1 MENLGDNGVI
11 EKCLTGGRALTIRI
25 SDRPVG
31 PGYPVFIVAELSAN
45 HRHDLD
51 VAVESIK
58 AIKKAGADAVKL
70 QTYTADTLTI
80 DCDNEYFHIDHGTIW
95 DGKLLYELYQEA
107 YTPWEWQPL
116 LKRTAEEMNLICFSS
131 PFDRT
136 AVDFL
141 EGINVPAYKVA
152 SLEIT
157 DLPLIEYIAS
167 KGKPVMISTGV
178 ATLSELEDAVT
189 ACRRVGNEQVIL
201 LKCTTEYPAPLE
213 SVNLRALRPLQE
225 TFKTVVGLSDHTLGI
240 SVPIAA
246 VALGTSVIEKHFTL
260 SKDLGGPD
268 ASFSLDPQE
277 FSSMVRSIREV
288 ERALGKVE
296 YDLSEATLKNREFCR
311 SLFVVRDMNAGD
323 LFTNETVRSIRPGH
337 GLKPRYLDEILGRKA
352 SRDIKRGTPIT
363 WDLIERERRDS

>member
-1 MENLGDNGVI
+1 MNV
-11 EKCLTGGRALTIRI
+11 RI
-25 SDRPVG
+25 SNRAVG
-31 PGYPVFIVAELSAN
+31 SGYPVFIVAELSAN
-45 HRHDLD
+45 HGHKLDL
-51 VAVESIK
+51 AMESIK
-58 AIKKAGADAVKL
+58 EIKKAGADAVKL

-116 LKRTAEEMNLICFSS
+116 LKSLAEEMGLICFSS
-131 PFDRT
+131 PFDKT

-141 EGINVPAYKVA
+141 ETMNVPAYKVA

-178 ATLSELEDAVT
+178 ATLPELEDAVA
-189 ACRRVGNEQVIL
+189 ACRRVGNQQVIL

-213 SVNLRALRPLQE
+213 SVNLRALASIEE

-246 VALGTSVIEKHFTL
+246 TALGASVIEKHFIL

-268 ASFSLDPQE
+268 AAFSLDPQE
-277 FSSMVRSIREV
+277 FSLMVRSIREV
-288 ERALGKVE
+288 EKALGKVE
-296 YDLSEATLKNREFCR
+296 YDLPETILKNREFCR
-311 SLFVVRDMNAGD
+311 SLFVVRDMKAGD

-337 GLKPRYLDEILGRKA
+337 GVKPKYLDEILGRKA
-352 SRDIKRGTPIT
+352 SRDIKRGTPVA
-363 WDLIERERRDS
+363 WDLIEHQGRDSR